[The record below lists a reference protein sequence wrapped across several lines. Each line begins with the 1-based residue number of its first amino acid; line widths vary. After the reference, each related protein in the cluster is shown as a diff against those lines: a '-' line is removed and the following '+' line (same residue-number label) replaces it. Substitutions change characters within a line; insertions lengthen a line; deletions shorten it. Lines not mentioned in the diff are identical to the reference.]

1 MTLRYAWNKTELTA
15 AETGIMV
22 TKSGVEPDPCF
33 SEILAR
39 ITFVLIILA
48 RGQKSL

>member
-1 MTLRYAWNKTELTA
+1 MGDEYGNEGGEFYDNDA
-15 AETGIMV
+15 
-22 TKSGVEPDPCF
+22 GVEPDPCF

-39 ITFVLIILA
+39 TTFVLVILA